1 MFSTENDSYV
11 RAVAGSWGQHYSLI
25 ASIELN
31 DNHSGMIRS
40 TAYHHPGHAF
50 DTESIPRL
58 LPVVLGNLTEMLR
71 VVLALELLVGIQN
84 SWPRHLIQ
92 LQADVKK
99 REHDGHPSSGNGSR
113 TDSTLSFFVILHR
126 PDSGLS
132 TRFSTMQHS
141 RSSDLRKISTYYTF
155 HCVHIVI
162 GKKSCHAKGRETK
175 SERLPRA
182 SEQGDV
188 EIKRASAQVRAR
200 CTYS

>member
-1 MFSTENDSYV
+1 MYIQFILTLNSLLEVRVQHLLVYGQSRVQAVFSTENDSYV

-84 SWPRHLIQ
+84 WPRHLVK

-99 REHDGHPSSGNGSR
+99 KLPLDPRV
-113 TDSTLSFFVILHR
+113 TSTTVILAVGTGAG
-126 PDSGLS
+126 P
-132 TRFSTMQHS
+132 TRLFLFS
-141 RSSDLRKISTYYTF
+141 
-155 HCVHIVI
+155 
-162 GKKSCHAKGRETK
+162 
-175 SERLPRA
+175 
-182 SEQGDV
+182 
-188 EIKRASAQVRAR
+188 
-200 CTYS
+200 